1 MKKTTTTKQNKY
13 SLNKPVYLGVQI
25 LEINKILMY
34 KFWYD
39 YAKAKY
45 GEKNVMLHGY
55 RQLYRI
61 DKNRRHL
68 LRHSQMLKQ
77 DCIEC

>member
-45 GEKNVMLHGY
+45 GEKMLCY
-55 RQLYRI
+55 MDI
-61 DKNRRHL
+61 D
-68 LRHSQMLKQ
+68 SF
-77 DCIEC
+77 IEQIKIEDIYSDIARC